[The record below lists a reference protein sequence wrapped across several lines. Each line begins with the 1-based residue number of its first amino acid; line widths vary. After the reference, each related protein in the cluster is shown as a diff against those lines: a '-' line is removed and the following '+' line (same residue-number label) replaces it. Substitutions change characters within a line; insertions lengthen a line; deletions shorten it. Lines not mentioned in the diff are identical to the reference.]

1 MHKVACRSHL
11 FQCYLMVL
19 KKWLS
24 LTPKK
29 QHLRIK
35 AHLDLFTGYPALL
48 KGNFHANLVGDL
60 SRSLNKNVKKPQNRV
75 FSYIF
80 TPYFRK
86 KAPISPI

>member
-11 FQCYLMVL
+11 FQCYLIVL

-29 QHLRIK
+29 QQLRIK

-48 KGNFHANLVGDL
+48 KGKFHANLVSDL
-60 SRSLNKNVKKPQNRV
+60 SRSLNKNVKKPQKSRFFVHFNPL
-75 FSYIF
+75 FS
-80 TPYFRK
+80 
-86 KAPISPI
+86 